1 MRYIVKSYSQAVAY
15 VRERLADTDRKTPVP
30 TLPFTQI
37 RINTKRIRPMKFI
50 PLTVSLLLCLSARL
64 FSQSTVTEQILRID
78 PGNAFGSTAGKMLAD
93 VEYIPLESSKAS
105 LFNKIDQLAVTSQY
119 FIVLDRR
126 GNTILIFDRTGKFV
140 RKLLPPGESPNEFEP
155 AFYSFSVDHSRQ
167 EIVATSGIRALAP
180 YFLVYDM
187 NGKLLRKKKKQAKNA
202 DETISMG
209 DGWLLSNINTPE
221 ARGSTGPQLVIE
233 SEDQVE
239 ETLLPYDPQSV
250 LKGNDRLLQ
259 GKFLYNSGNGN
270 FFFRNY
276 YSYQLVELNR
286 QGLQKKYR
294 IVLPASYSLPQNFL
308 TDTAMEGK
316 RMEYAVHNPGKVF
329 CFSNIYRASDKLV
342 FRLAIYDTQF
352 RDRTLMYDLKT
363 GQTFTLN
370 GLRPDS
376 TNAYLPFFD
385 IIGEVQACDGQHFF
399 TCLPAYE
406 LYQSH
411 EQHTAKSPVYPPQIA
426 AFLEKKDRMAN
437 AVIVR
442 FRFKSEL

>member
-1 MRYIVKSYSQAVAY
+1 MKS
-15 VRERLADTDRKTPVP
+15 
-30 TLPFTQI
+30 
-37 RINTKRIRPMKFI
+37 I
-50 PLTVSLLLCLSARL
+50 PLTVALLLSLSARL
-64 FSQSTVTEQILRID
+64 FSQSPVTEQILRID
-78 PGNAFGSTAGKMLAD
+78 PENAFGGTAGKMLAD
-93 VEYIPLESSKAS
+93 IEYIPLETTKES

-126 GNTILIFDRTGKFV
+126 GNTILLFDRAGKFV
-140 RKLLPPGESPNEFEP
+140 RKLVPPAESPNEFEP
-155 AFYSFSVDHSRQ
+155 AFYAFSVDHFRQ

-180 YFLVYDM
+180 FYLVYDM
-187 NGKLLRKKKKQAKNA
+187 NGKLLRKKKKWAQNT

-209 DGWLLSNINTPE
+209 DGWLISNINTPE
-221 ARGSTGPQLVIE
+221 TRGSTGSQLVIE
-233 SEDQVE
+233 SEEQVE
-239 ETLLPYDPQSV
+239 EKLLPYDPQSI
-250 LKGNDRLLQ
+250 LAGNDRLMQ

-316 RMEYAVHNPGKVF
+316 RMEYVIRNPGKVF
-329 CFSNIYRASDKLV
+329 CFSNIYRAGDKLV
-342 FRLAIYDTQF
+342 FRLAIHDTQF

-385 IIGEVQACDGQHFF
+385 IIGEVLACDGEHFF
-399 TCLPAYE
+399 TCSSAYE
-406 LYQSH
+406 LYHSH
-411 EQHTAKSPVYPPQIA
+411 EHNTAKSPVYPPQIA
-426 AFLEKKDRMAN
+426 QFLEKKDRMAN
-437 AVIVR
+437 PVIVR